1 MLKSL
6 FRPFP
11 FCPKAAMKNLALFF
25 LLLALVG
32 LSGVPQSTLTR
43 AFPVAFNEI
52 PLADSTGLL
61 NGVGPSTREAD
72 HATVAMNSD
81 RDILVAFHTSR
92 PDITGAGNMKQVEVA
107 FYEYQSNDTWDYVD
121 TILLGAIDYHPI
133 AQLPQQLVKCERP
146 DVIAVGNKFFV
157 VWTRRY
163 DESIT
168 GQANE
173 PAILECAWVEKS
185 SGSIPLNVIG
195 HQSGV
200 EGRGFELDAHVPGGR
215 AFEIRECAGVPDAV
229 VLNDPGDPF
238 KVAVVYPHQ
247 FVFSS
252 GPNLNRKFALRM
264 VTCSLD
270 VAQNTVSKGSP
281 EELHSTVVFNG
292 PSAPGGGTSAGL
304 ILPDLAPSSEA
315 NSFWVAA
322 EGQVMDSSSPPLENG
337 RIRLEYWQENAG
349 TWDVL
354 ASKTFKSPTG
364 GTSYMRRRPMISSFP
379 AGTAEHVVS
388 IAFSKGNPD
397 PAATD
402 KSANVVHEQWEYENG
417 SLISPPSYGPGV
429 PPETLAEWPNS
440 SLYGDGKPVALHGRT
455 VPYIRRCFATRALLG
470 GGAQMDIMSFD
481 DVTMPEV
488 LVNLD
493 TTYYNLVS
501 RPAAAYH
508 YHSGAANPDYITV
521 TWEKI
526 ITSGGP
532 RRIWIGLE

>member
-1 MLKSL
+1 MLRGL
-6 FRPFP
+6 FCSFLSH
-11 FCPKAAMKNLALFF
+11 KIGTMKNLV
-25 LLLALVG
+25 LLLPLFLVG
-32 LSGVPQSTLTR
+32 LSGIPQTTLTR

-52 PLADSTGLL
+52 PLATSTTLPS
-61 NGVGPSTREAD
+61 GVGPSTRDAD
-72 HATVAMNSD
+72 HATVAMNSN

-92 PDITGAGNMKQVEVA
+92 PDITGAGQMKQVEIA

-121 TILLGAIDYHPI
+121 TYLLGGIDYNPI
-133 AQLPQQLVKCERP
+133 GLNQAQVKCERP
-146 DVIAVGNKFFV
+146 DVIAVGDRFFV

-163 DESIT
+163 DSSIA
-168 GQANE
+168 GQGNE
-173 PAILECAWVEKS
+173 PAILECAWVKKVNGPTS
-185 SGSIPLNVIG
+185 VQVTG
-195 HQSGV
+195 HQSGSV
-200 EGRGFELDAHVPGGR
+200 GRGFELDAHVPGGR

-229 VLNDPGDPF
+229 ALNDPSDPF

-252 GPNLNRKFALRM
+252 GSNLNRKFALRM

-270 VAQNTVSKGSP
+270 AVQNSVSKGPP

-292 PSAPGGGTSAGL
+292 DSAPGGGTSAGL
-304 ILPDLAPSSEA
+304 ILPDLAPSSEV

-322 EGQVMDSSSPPLENG
+322 EGQVLDSNSPQLENG
-337 RIRLEYWQENAG
+337 RIRLEYWQENGG

-354 ASKTFKSPTG
+354 ASKTFKSPNG

-526 ITSGGP
+526 VTSGGP